1 MMLKSIDTLNIMITV
16 SLQIIAACYHWITEL
31 VSKRVYYG
39 RSVDKSIGY
48 TLLDHNNQEIAMKRK
63 DTVKDLGVCFDEKL
77 LFLPT

>member
-1 MMLKSIDTLNIMITV
+1 LQHAITG
-16 SLQIIAACYHWITEL
+16 LQSWSQKGC
-31 VSKRVYYG
+31 VVYYG

-63 DTVKDLGVCFDEKL
+63 DTVEDLGVCFDEKL